1 MKHNGQEAKEA
12 VFECPFL
19 LTKNAK
25 NMRESLPALI
35 NVLGCPADSFLC
47 GKYRVLRVFYVFS
60 GKKGGNFEDQL
71 AKFWNGKLGS
81 LTFDKINL

>member
-1 MKHNGQEAKEA
+1 MKRDGKLGQEAKEA

-35 NVLGCPADSFLC
+35 NVLGCPADSFLGC
-47 GKYRVLRVFYVFS
+47 GKYWVLKAFS
-60 GKKGGNFEDQL
+60 GSRWQF
-71 AKFWNGKLGS
+71 
-81 LTFDKINL
+81 